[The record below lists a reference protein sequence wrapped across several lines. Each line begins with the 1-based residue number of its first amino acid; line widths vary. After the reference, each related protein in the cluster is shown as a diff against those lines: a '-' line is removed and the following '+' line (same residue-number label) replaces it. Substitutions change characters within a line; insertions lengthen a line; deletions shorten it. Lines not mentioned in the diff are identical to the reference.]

1 MRAFRGA
8 WGFAVCLIAAR
19 PPAAAAQTGQFVGLD
34 SLRVLVSGVTGE
46 APARLTADAV
56 RGQIRAVLAGGGI
69 VVDPA
74 EASTTPAL
82 RVGFSIRR
90 LEGGWV
96 IGVRAEVV
104 ELGVS
109 LREYVGE
116 VSRRLDDP
124 SRGAAQSDS
133 VLGDVRRNLTT
144 WSRFAVA
151 TCGMDAGYD
160 TALAVVEQL
169 TAELAEAIAQDNP
182 GG

>member
-1 MRAFRGA
+1 M
-8 WGFAVCLIAAR
+8 AVR
-19 PPAAAAQTGQFVGLD
+19 PPAATAQTGQFAGLD
-34 SLRVLVSGVTGE
+34 SLRVVVSGVTGE
-46 APARLTADAV
+46 APERLTADTV
-56 RGQIRAVLAGGGI
+56 RRQIGAVLAGRGI
-69 VVDPA
+69 AVDSA
-74 EASTTPAL
+74 ETSATPAL

-109 LREYVGE
+109 LREYVRE

-124 SRGAAQSDS
+124 ARGAAQSDS

-144 WSRFAVA
+144 WSRFVVA
-151 TCGMDAGYD
+151 TCGTDAGYD

-169 TAELAEAIAQDNP
+169 AAELAQAVANDNP